1 MTRFQFR
8 FNPKLRWGT
17 ELRFGPTASFVIF
30 IILASLDN
38 AAASVLPPLY
48 ALIARALDASEASLG
63 LVTSGYILLV
73 AGSAAFWG
81 YYGDRGQRKRL
92 LLLGTL
98 LWSGAMIGSGLAT
111 SFTQLVMFQAI
122 TAVGVG
128 SISSIGFSIVSDYI
142 PAGRRGLALS
152 LWSLAQ
158 LLGSGMGALL
168 AGTVGALNW
177 RMPFF
182 IIAAAG
188 LFFALL
194 YLFTREPQRGQRDPE
209 LSPLFAK
216 GQSYDYRIKLQDI
229 GELLRHPSNRW
240 LLWQSFFFSLAF
252 GSTIWIPR
260 WAIARVQ
267 AEGYGLETATIVGN
281 IFVILF
287 NAGALLAIPAGH
299 LADKWQRRSKRGRA
313 NMGALGTL
321 GSIPFLVLLFFLP
334 LRDVAIPTEGNV
346 IAIAWGALLA
356 IFTNGYVFLA
366 FAVATAGVGLLAAAT
381 PAWSAIVTDVNLP
394 EHRGTVL
401 GISRVFRSVGSA
413 ISVGLTGFV
422 FTWLTADFAP
432 PNNYAVGLA
441 IFQIVAIPA
450 GLCYLGL
457 RRHVATDMARVR
469 QTLTQRANTEE
480 K

>member
-1 MTRFQFR
+1 VFTSS
-8 FNPKLRWGT
+8 RW
-17 ELRFGPTASFVIF
+17 LSYRPRFGPTSSFIVF

-48 ALIARALDASEASLG
+48 ALIARALNASEASLG

-73 AGSAAFWG
+73 AASAALWG

-92 LLLGTL
+92 LLYGTL
-98 LWSGAMIGSGLAT
+98 LWSGAMVGSGLAT
-111 SFTQLVMFQAI
+111 NFAQLIIFQAI

-128 SISSIGFSIVSDYI
+128 SISSVGFSVISDYI
-142 PAGRRGLALS
+142 PAHRRGLALS

-177 RMPFF
+177 RLPFF

-188 LFFALL
+188 LLFALL
-194 YLFTREPQRGQRDPE
+194 FLFTREPQRGQKEPE
-209 LSPLFAK
+209 LSPLFAR
-216 GQSYDYRIKLQDI
+216 GQAYTYRISRQDI
-229 GELLRHPSNRW
+229 WLLLRHPSNRW

-252 GSTIWIPR
+252 GSTVWIPR

-281 IFVILF
+281 VFVILF

-299 LADKWQRRSKRGRA
+299 LADKWQRRSVHGRA
-313 NMGALGTL
+313 NMGVIGTL
-321 GSIPFLVLLFFLP
+321 GSIPFLVLLYFLP
-334 LRDVAIPTEGNV
+334 LRNVVIVSEGGLLTIVWSAIM
-346 IAIAWGALLA
+346 A
-356 IFTNGYVFLA
+356 IFTNGYVFVA
-366 FAVATAGVGLLAAAT
+366 FAVATCGVGLLAAAS
-381 PAWSAIVTDVNLP
+381 PAWAAIVTDVNLP
-394 EHRGTVL
+394 EHRGTML
-401 GISRVFRSVGSA
+401 GISRLFRSVGSA

-441 IFQIVAIPA
+441 LFQIVAIPA

-457 RRHVATDMARVR
+457 RRHVAADMAHVR
-469 QTLTQRANTEE
+469 QILTRRAETRPTVEG
-480 K
+480 

>member
-1 MTRFQFR
+1 L
-8 FNPKLRWGT
+8 FNAKEWANSWSKVKP
-17 ELRFGPTASFVIF
+17 RFGSNSSFVIF

-38 AAASVLPPLY
+38 AAAGVVPPLY
-48 ALIARALDASEASLG
+48 ALIARALDTSEASLG
-63 LVTSGYILLV
+63 LVTSAYILLV
-73 AGSAAFWG
+73 AGSAALWG

-111 SFTQLVMFQAI
+111 SFTQLVLFQAI

-128 SISSIGFSIVSDYI
+128 SISSIGFSVVSDYI
-142 PAGRRGLALS
+142 PAGRRGFALS
-152 LWSLAQ
+152 LWSLSQ
-158 LLGSGMGALL
+158 MLGSGLGALL

-177 RMPFF
+177 RLPFF
-182 IIAAAG
+182 IIAGAG
-188 LFFALL
+188 LLFACL
-194 YLFTREPQRGQRDPE
+194 YLFTHEPQRGRRDPE
-209 LSPLFAK
+209 LSPLFAQ
-216 GQSYDYRIKLQDI
+216 GRTYDYRIKLQDVW
-229 GELLRHPSNRW
+229 ELLRHPSNRW

-267 AEGYGLETATIVGN
+267 AEGYGLETATVVGN

-287 NAGALLAIPAGH
+287 NAGALLAIPAGY
-299 LADKWQRRSKRGRA
+299 LADRWQRRSARGRA
-313 NMGALGTL
+313 NIGVLGTL
-321 GSIPFLVLLFFLP
+321 GSIPFLVLLYFLP
-334 LRDVAIPTEGNV
+334 LRNVAIATEGGLPTIV
-346 IAIAWGALLA
+346 WGALLA

-366 FAVATAGVGLLAAAT
+366 FVVATAGVGLLAAAT
-381 PAWSAIVTDVNLP
+381 PAWSAIVADVNLP
-394 EHRGTVL
+394 EHRGTML

-441 IFQIVAIPA
+441 IFQIIAIPA
-450 GLCYLGL
+450 GLCYLGV
-457 RRHVATDMARVR
+457 RRHVASDMARVR
-469 QTLTQRANTEE
+469 QTLTERANEQQP
-480 K
+480 

>member
-1 MTRFQFR
+1 MLK
-8 FNPKLRWGT
+8 PLRRPT
-17 ELRFGPTASFVIF
+17 HRPQFGPNASFFIF
-30 IILASLDN
+30 IVLASLDN

-48 ALIARALDASEASLG
+48 ALIANGLNASEANLG
-63 LVTSGYILLV
+63 LVTSGYILIV
-73 AGSAAFWG
+73 AASAALWG

-92 LLLGTL
+92 LLLGTI

-111 SFTQLVMFQAI
+111 TFTQLVIFQAI

-128 SISSIGFSIVSDYI
+128 SISSIGFSVISDYI
-142 PAGRRGLALS
+142 PVHRRGLALS

-158 LLGSGMGALL
+158 LLGSGAGALL

-177 RMPFF
+177 RYPFF

-188 LFFALL
+188 LLFTLL
-194 YLFTREPQRGQRDPE
+194 YLFTSEPQRGQKDPE
-209 LSPLFAK
+209 LSPLFAQ
-216 GQSYDYRIKLQDI
+216 GRTYDYRITFDDI
-229 GELLRHPSNRW
+229 WMLLRHPSNRW
-240 LLWQSFFFSLAF
+240 LLWQSFFFSLSF

-299 LADKWQRRSKRGRA
+299 LADKWQRRTVKARA
-313 NMGALGTL
+313 NMGAIGTL
-321 GSIPFLVLLFFLP
+321 GAIPFLVLLYFLP
-334 LRDVAIPTEGNV
+334 LRNVVIPDEGGLLTV
-346 IAIAWGALLA
+346 VWGALLA
-356 IFTNGYVFLA
+356 IFTNGYVFIA
-366 FAVATAGVGLLAAAT
+366 FMVATAGVGMLAAAT

-413 ISVGLTGFV
+413 TSVGLTGFI

-432 PNNYAVGLA
+432 PNNYAIGLA

-450 GLCYLGL
+450 GLCYFGL
-457 RRHVATDMARVR
+457 RKHIATDMARVR
-469 QTLTQRANTEE
+469 QTLTDRANQ
-480 K
+480 